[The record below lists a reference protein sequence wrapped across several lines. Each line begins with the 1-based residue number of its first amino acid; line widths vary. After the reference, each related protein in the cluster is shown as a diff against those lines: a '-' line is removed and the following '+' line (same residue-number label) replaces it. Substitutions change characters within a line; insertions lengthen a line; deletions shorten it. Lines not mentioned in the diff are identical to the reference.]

1 MYALGMRNIFMVPLL
16 TIFLLHLFLA
26 EAYLSQIN
34 PSNLECDYS
43 SNYTIPSPYK
53 TNLDTLLSNLTATAP
68 YSDAL
73 FYNNSVVKDSDAAY
87 GLAQCRPDTSPND
100 CAVCLYRSALS
111 FSSNCLFA
119 RSAAVWFDN
128 CFFRYSDHRFFS
140 QLDDKVLAIAV
151 NAGNI
156 SNPMVFSQPLKE
168 LMYEVTS
175 KAQRNETRFASAS
188 FNYSMFGNIYG
199 IAECTRDLTDVD
211 CSTCLNQS
219 LPLLLQQANSGRPG
233 CRVISFSCSLR
244 FELYPILPPPLP
256 PPPKSPNPTDNGN
269 RDDSMRTVL
278 TVALS
283 LVVGIGLVSVIYLCL
298 RKSRIVRKLV
308 FLSDIQDETDLTSGE
323 TKWFELKEENCRAA
337 VRVRRCKKLPA
348 TLYYSA
354 LTYEFT
360 VRVELG
366 RGEPPLPWD
375 LAPEKTAAPGGV
387 WADSRGEQLRTGKN
401 PVGPVVNVREATDK
415 TYEKQGYSEPEEQG
429 IRRDAATTV
438 HTKSGGSGA
447 ARIPRHGGLA
457 GVDGESTDGWDNED
471 RVNERARSRHVENKT
486 TPSDARVKTRTR
498 SHVPS
503 CESSRASPLASHM
516 AQSHPP
522 SQNIEKSQPSTQVS
536 LQTKSNT
543 QPPTTSTHQTPFKF
557 KEGVTND
564 KNDPDKNDHLLSKN
578 VIEKSKGKEIINEIS
593 ITKIKNYPDD
603 GKNENIDTDI
613 DEGYDDQLIQ
623 EIELEMENLWNGDL
637 EEVVNTQH
645 HLKIGSHGESQ
656 DQGEANNEPEQWKEQ
671 KGGSKV
677 PNVIINISHE
687 PLVAEQSPIDRP
699 AQHGT
704 PDKQTPNPDKMT
716 GAEPNDQDREPDLDR
731 TKYKWSGY
739 MAPEYLMHGEF
750 STKSDVFSY
759 GVLVLEIVTGQKN
772 RGIVRSRPAAN
783 LVSHVWRHWHEGT
796 ALELMDR
803 QVGDGFPAEQVL
815 RCMHVGLLCVQE
827 DLNKRPSMA
836 SVVNMLSS
844 YSTSLPT
851 PLIPGFFTRCNTTM
865 ESDENSGN
873 VDHVQ
878 SGERWHTNGSTN
890 NRANPTSIN
899 EISLSVMEPR

>member
-1 MYALGMRNIFMVPLL
+1 MYALGMRNIFLVPLL

-87 GLAQCRPDTSPND
+87 GLAQCRPNTSPDD

-111 FSSNCLFA
+111 FFSNCLFA

-256 PPPKSPNPTDNGN
+256 PPPKSPNPTDN
-269 RDDSMRTVL
+269 DD
-278 TVALS
+278 
-283 LVVGIGLVSVIYLCL
+283 
-298 RKSRIVRKLV
+298 
-308 FLSDIQDETDLTSGE
+308 TDLTSGE
-323 TKWFELKEENCRAA
+323 TKWFELS
-337 VRVRRCKKLPA
+337 
-348 TLYYSA
+348 TL
-354 LTYEFT
+354 
-360 VRVELG
+360 
-366 RGEPPLPWD
+366 
-375 LAPEKTAAPGGV
+375 
-387 WADSRGEQLRTGKN
+387 
-401 PVGPVVNVREATDK
+401 REATDNFSDQNK
-415 TYEKQGYSEPEEQG
+415 LGQGGFGPVYKGTLKDGQEIAVKRLSASSGQGMQELRNEVNFVAKLQHRNLVKLLGCCLEDSEKLLVYEYLPNTSLDKILFNKNGSEALDWSSRYKIIEG
-429 IRRDAATTV
+429 IARGLLYLHEDSRLRIIHRDMKASNILLDAE
-438 HTKSGGSGA
+438 KNPKISDF
-447 ARIPRHGGLA
+447 GLA
-457 GVDGESTDGWDNED
+457 KHFGLNE
-471 RVNERARSRHVENKT
+471 
-486 TPSDARVKTRTR
+486 
-498 SHVPS
+498 
-503 CESSRASPLASHM
+503 
-516 AQSHPP
+516 
-522 SQNIEKSQPSTQVS
+522 TQG
-536 LQTKSNT
+536 NT
-543 QPPTTSTHQTPFKF
+543 
-557 KEGVTND
+557 NR
-564 KNDPDKNDHLLSKN
+564 
-578 VIEKSKGKEIINEIS
+578 I
-593 ITKIKNYPDD
+593 
-603 GKNENIDTDI
+603 
-613 DEGYDDQLIQ
+613 
-623 EIELEMENLWNGDL
+623 
-637 EEVVNTQH
+637 
-645 HLKIGSHGESQ
+645 
-656 DQGEANNEPEQWKEQ
+656 A
-671 KGGSKV
+671 
-677 PNVIINISHE
+677 
-687 PLVAEQSPIDRP
+687 
-699 AQHGT
+699 GT
-704 PDKQTPNPDKMT
+704 
-716 GAEPNDQDREPDLDR
+716 
-731 TKYKWSGY
+731 YGY

-851 PLIPGFFTRCNTTM
+851 PLIPGFFTRSNTTM